1 MIFYIGNWFDNIK
14 KKFIGCTKWQS
25 GEKNHRYLTIPNN
38 VDQDLLVAMFNNN
51 SYHSH
56 GIDFEVILL

>member
-1 MIFYIGNWFDNIK
+1 MN
-14 KKFIGCTKWQS
+14 QS
-25 GEKNHRYLTIPNN
+25 VSLLKRRNKDI
-38 VDQDLLVAMFNNN
+38 DQDLLEAMFNNN